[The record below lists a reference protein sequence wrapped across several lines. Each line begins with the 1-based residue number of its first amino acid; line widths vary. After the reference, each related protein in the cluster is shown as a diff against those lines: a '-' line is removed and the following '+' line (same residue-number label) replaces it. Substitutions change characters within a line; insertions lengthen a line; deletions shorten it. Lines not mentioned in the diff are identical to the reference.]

1 MPRYLRSSAPLG
13 SHLAD
18 QLLLPMALG
27 AGGIFRTMTTTTH
40 TRTNIDVIRRIGP
53 VRHHD

>member
-1 MPRYLRSSAPLG
+1 MPRYLRSISPLG